1 MEPIHLQKQA
11 KIVSETYLRQKRR
24 KQEKNM
30 HELVVGSVHAINIY
44 STVHCAVCTIT
55 SVVCMQSVLLS
66 ERSDIYSYT

>member
-1 MEPIHLQKQA
+1 
-11 KIVSETYLRQKRR
+11 
-24 KQEKNM
+24 M
-30 HELVVGSVHAINIY
+30 HALMVYTVHVIYIY